1 MGSMSA
7 LLLDLDG
14 TLIDSEPWYKRV
26 ELETLH
32 DLGVPVTREEML
44 GYTGTILDSWLAAVN
59 ERHGCSLEREDFL
72 KPYRPKMERHLEE
85 DVEMFPDAQR
95 LLERVSGP
103 VAIVTSSLDWYVE
116 VALRRFPLLKK
127 KSQSI
132 ICAADVKQGKPN
144 PEPYL
149 IAAGK
154 LATDPS
160 ACTVVEDSQNGVLSG
175 LAAGCR
181 VVAIARHGEPPGGA
195 HEVLQSLD
203 DLVAPVQV

>member
-1 MGSMSA
+1 MSA

-32 DLGVPVTREEML
+32 SLGVPVTLEEMM
-44 GYTGTILDSWLAAVN
+44 GYTGTVLDFWLAAVN
-59 ERHGCSLEREDFL
+59 ERHGSSLGKEDFL
-72 KPYRPKMERHLEE
+72 EPYRPKMVRHLEE

-95 LLERVSGP
+95 LLDRISGP
-103 VAIVTSSLDWYVE
+103 MAIVTSSLDWYVD
-116 VALRRFPLLKK
+116 VALRRFPVLKE
-127 KSQSI
+127 KSQAI
-132 ICAADVKQGKPN
+132 VCAADVQRGKPD

-149 IAAGK
+149 VAAAR

-160 ACTVVEDSQNGVLSG
+160 TCTVVEDSQNGVLSG

-181 VVAIARHGEPPGGA
+181 VVAITRHGTPPSGA
-195 HEVLQSLD
+195 HDVLGNLD
-203 DLVAPVQV
+203 DLATPATV